1 MASKIDH
8 PSACPSSDASMPD
21 SSIKLPPAL
30 RRWQAS
36 EAGDSHL
43 PPHIAEARFPALS
56 AQLLAHAAR
65 IAAERER
72 GEILDYA
79 CAMSAVPTVIQ
90 EIWLASGELET
101 FALREGIQVES
112 LAELLGEH
120 TPPDS
125 PATAAQS
132 GVPARV
138 VRPLDT
144 FDWLHL
150 ALEHLLQIHQDKHR
164 LHSD

>member
-1 MASKIDH
+1 MASKTDH
-8 PSACPSSDASMPD
+8 PSACPPSDASMPG
-21 SSIKLPPAL
+21 SSTQLSPAL
-30 RRWQAS
+30 RRWQAP
-36 EAGDSHL
+36 EPGDSHL
-43 PPHIAEARFPALS
+43 PPHIAKARFPALS

-101 FALREGIQVES
+101 FALREGIQIES

-132 GVPARV
+132 GEPARG

-150 ALEHLLQIHQDKHR
+150 ALEQLLQIHQEKQS